1 MSTMD
6 ELNQGL
12 SSLVRFG
19 VSEQLIQDLRAIE
32 ESADM
37 HGKALYEQAAIYE
50 MRCAILC
57 RNYAK
62 ALWEYS
68 HFMALIEHESDA
80 GVIEYFWEQNIL
92 STTRFRHWLAE
103 AVRHSHYLS
112 EDNGVFKALIGKR
125 EFILNA
131 KRINLMAAWTAFLVI
146 VEPAL
151 LIKLQSFKTDLNEK
165 AIDAFSKQLKTAL
178 DAYLEP
184 HLQAIHQ
191 QRQGRVLL
199 TWLQEHTGQT
209 DANALLQDETVLAFW
224 QHNALTKDG
233 DFKRFS
239 TVADCAYRLH
249 EAIELSDDQRQ
260 IEGARSYH
268 QDQQG
273 DNADWLIDEVSQIN
287 TSENLFDNLLDSLM
301 YREPVKAVAS
311 LGKPPL
317 DQIKFLTSK
326 DAVFCEKFELAGPAL
341 STLPLT
347 FLRAQVFGL
356 QQARLT
362 EDIRATKGQNLAK
375 LLEMDGL
382 IGFSAWQNS
391 LSEQLEKI
399 AQTRS
404 AVAYVL
410 LQYAHPVALAS
421 VLEALSDEQ
430 KANLHKLIEDQPG
443 TRFGNSLMTHLT
455 QMAPVEIKRLET
467 AFSKV
472 NREGFKTLPEADQTD
487 NFLAGDEHLK
497 ALENMLHLYA
507 KHLARIVELQGGLA
521 TIEAKDAA
529 IFSQTFA
536 LLYAQQGVT
545 I

>member
-1 MSTMD
+1 MD

-37 HGKALYEQAAIYE
+37 HGHALYEQAAIYE

-80 GVIEYFWEQNIL
+80 GVIEFFWEQNIL
-92 STTRFRHWLAE
+92 SSARFRHWLAE

-112 EDNGVFKALIGKR
+112 EDNGVFRALIGKR
-125 EFILNA
+125 EFILNT
-131 KRINLMAAWTAFLVI
+131 KRINLMAAWTAFLVL
-146 VEPAL
+146 VEPEL
-151 LIKLQSFKTDLNEK
+151 LIKLQSFKTELNEK
-165 AIDAFSKQLKTAL
+165 TIDEFSKQLKTAL

-199 TWLQEHTGQT
+199 TWLQECTGQMN
-209 DANALLQDETVLAFW
+209 ANALLQDETVLAFW
-224 QHNALTKDG
+224 QHHALTKDG
-233 DFKRFS
+233 DFKRFT

-273 DNADWLIDEVSQIN
+273 DNAAWLIDEVSQIN
-287 TSENLFDNLLDSLM
+287 TSENLFDNLLH
-301 YREPVKAVAS
+301 REPVKAVAS

-317 DQIKFLTSK
+317 KQIKFLTSK
-326 DAVFCEKFELAGPAL
+326 DAAFCEKFELAGPAL
-341 STLPLT
+341 NVLPLT

-362 EDIRATKGQNLAK
+362 EDIRATKGQNISK
-375 LLEMDGL
+375 LIEMEGL
-382 IGFSAWQNS
+382 IGFSAWQSS
-391 LSEQLEKI
+391 LKEQLEKI

-404 AVAYVL
+404 AVAFVL
-410 LQYAHPVALAS
+410 LQHEHPVALAS
-421 VLEALSDEQ
+421 VLEAFSDEQ
-430 KANLHKLIEDQPG
+430 KASLHKLIENQSG
-443 TRFGNSLMTHLT
+443 ARFGNSLMTHLT
-455 QMAPVEIKRLET
+455 QLAPMEIKRLET

-472 NREGFKTLPEADQTD
+472 NRAGFKTLPEADQAE
-487 NFLAGDEHLK
+487 NFLSGDAHLE

-507 KHLARIVELQGGLA
+507 KHLANIVEQQGDLA
-521 TIEAKDAA
+521 TLEARDAT

-536 LLYAQQGVT
+536 LLYAEQGVT